1 MAKKK
6 NGSEPDDLITLTEAA
21 ELRGYAG
28 VSAIS
33 RLIERNRLR
42 VFERYGKR
50 LVSRAEVEAF
60 EPAKGGRPSSKK
72 GTKP

>member
-1 MAKKK
+1 MVKKK
-6 NGSEPDDLITLTEAA
+6 NEGEPDDLITLTEAA

-33 RLIERNRLR
+33 RLIERSRLQ
-42 VFERYGKR
+42 VYEKYGRR

-72 GTKP
+72 GGKP